1 MSRTRIVGG
10 NLIKITGGTY
20 RIFAKK
26 GIEFHSNGKIIM
38 NAEGGTVYGEPE
50 SPPVIQANITLP
62 AKCIVQ
68 FRPKNGWKGEF
79 GFDWFRLGDTGIKG
93 DVDYNTIVGQY
104 YSLPIT
110 DPATTIFTDD
120 NSWSVNFERD
130 PQPAAFAQ
138 HNRLQQLKRLYGI
151 EYFQLTDDK
160 GVLQTKEY
168 YKPVIA
174 LFAQQRDPNKPKKFI
189 ETGKAELQLYLQ
201 FDYQNGKAV
210 KPKKILF
217 EANGILLDS
226 NNPDI
231 EIDKPTIEE
240 KDINEK
246 IEIELTCKTEFQA
259 DKTVEVYAI
268 SNDAAGNEVKS
279 LAGVLKVI
287 APSKKITKNVVV
299 VKVITSAGTGNYN
312 SKDLDKLELI
322 LRQALIKINV
332 TKNTI
337 VNGREKPIEI
347 DISNPQQNINNS
359 DFNLICNVDTSRTPH
374 NIQRTPAVDDFAL
387 HSFNRN
393 YGNQFA
399 NHFKLFFFANTNIIY
414 GFDKEG
420 NEIITGGVSGF
431 SALNTD
437 FGIMYSTHNENTIA
451 HETLHGL
458 GLPHSFF
465 GQYYVYQAQK
475 TENIMDYSHSP
486 TDLATNT
493 VRPAKNLIERISTWF
508 WQWNIINTNTR

>member
-104 YSLPIT
+104 YNLPVTNPNTRINRNGN
-110 DPATTIFTDD
+110 AWTT
-120 NSWSVNFERD
+120 NFERD

-217 EANGILLDS
+217 EANGVLLDS

-268 SNDAAGNEVKS
+268 SNDAAGNEIKL

-287 APSKKITKNVVV
+287 APSKKVTKNILI
-299 VKVITSAGTGNYN
+299 VKVKNSEGTGKKQ
-312 SKDLDKLELI
+312 SLDLLKKI
-322 LRQALIKINV
+322 TRQALINLIITEKHIDANGNDKDIKI
-332 TKNTI
+332 
-337 VNGREKPIEI
+337 
-347 DISNPQQNINNS
+347 DLSNPQLNMAHW
-359 DFNLICNVDTSRTPH
+359 DFDTICNVDATKTPRNILRT
-374 NIQRTPAVDDFAL
+374 DDL
-387 HSFNRN
+387 DTMLLDNFNRDF
-393 YGNQFA
+393 GNQFA
-399 NHFKLFFFANTNIIY
+399 NHFILFFLPNTNITGVINN
-414 GFDKEG
+414 GGDDGDQGTG
-420 NEIITGGVSGF
+420 NAGF
-431 SALNTD
+431 SVLNS
-437 FGIMYSTHNENTIA
+437 GYGVMYSNHTDKTIA

-465 GQYYVYQAQK
+465 GQHYVYQAQK

-486 TDLATNT
+486 VDLATNT
-493 VRPAKNLIERISTWF
+493 IRPEKDLIERISTWF
-508 WQWNIINTNTR
+508 WQWNIINPSTR

>member
-130 PQPAAFAQ
+130 PQSAAFAQ

-217 EANGILLDS
+217 EANGVLLDS
-226 NNPDI
+226 NNPYI

-287 APSKKITKNVVV
+287 APSKKITKNVVIIR
-299 VKVITSAGTGNYN
+299 VKTSAGTGNKA
-312 SKDLDKLELI
+312 SLDLLRLI
-322 LRQALIKINV
+322 AKQALINLNIV
-332 TKNTI
+332 TKHI
-337 VNGREKPIEI
+337 GVNGRNDEI
-347 DISNPQQNINNS
+347 KIDLSNPQHNLNNW
-359 DFNLICNVDTSRTPH
+359 DFNFLCRVETTRTPP
-374 NIQRTPAVDDFAL
+374 NILQKTPVDRILLDT
-387 HSFNRN
+387 FNRDYRNN
-393 YGNQFA
+393 YN
-399 NHFKLFFFANTNIIY
+399 NHFKLFFLENTQINFKI
-414 GFDKEG
+414 DNTTE
-420 NEIITGGVSGF
+420 NEIIDGGVNGYSGIN
-431 SALNTD
+431 SNY
-437 FGIMYSTHNENTIA
+437 GIMFSTHDDKTIA

-458 GLPHSFF
+458 GIPHSFF
-465 GQYYVYQAQK
+465 GQHYVYQAQK
-475 TENIMDYSHSP
+475 TEDIMDYSHKGSAP
-486 TDLATNT
+486 VN
-493 VRPAKNLIERISTWF
+493 
-508 WQWNIINTNTR
+508 NIVVILFTKSM

>member
-104 YSLPIT
+104 YNLPVTNPNTRINRNGN
-110 DPATTIFTDD
+110 AWTT
-120 NSWSVNFERD
+120 NFERD

-268 SNDAAGNEVKS
+268 SNDAAGNEIKL

-287 APSKKITKNVVV
+287 APSKKITKDIVVV
-299 VKVITSAGTGNYN
+299 NVITSAGKGNFKSLN
-312 SKDLDKLELI
+312 KFQQILKQSLI
-322 LRQALIKINV
+322 RLNITSSRNNQEIKIDLS
-332 TKNTI
+332 NTH
-337 VNGREKPIEI
+337 N
-347 DISNPQQNINNS
+347 NINQW
-359 DFNLICNVDTSRTPH
+359 DFNLFCNVDTTKTPH
-374 NIQRTPAVDDFAL
+374 NIQRTSPLNQILIDTL
-387 HSFNRN
+387 NRD
-393 YGNQFA
+393 YPQQFV
-399 NHFKLFFFANTNIIY
+399 NHFKLFFLENTNVTY
-414 GFDKEG
+414 GVNPVDNSLQVIGG
-420 NEIITGGVSGF
+420 NNGF
-431 SALNTD
+431 STLNSN
-437 FGIMYSTHNENTIA
+437 FGVMFSTHDENTIA
-451 HETLHGL
+451 HECLHGL
-458 GLPHSFF
+458 GLPHTFSNNTFLF
-465 GQYYVYQAQK
+465 KAQE
-475 TENIMDYSHSP
+475 TENIMDYSHDNINKVTGQNHTP
-486 TDLATNT
+486 I
-493 VRPAKNLIERISTWF
+493 KRISTWK
-508 WQWNIINTNTR
+508 WQWQIINTNI